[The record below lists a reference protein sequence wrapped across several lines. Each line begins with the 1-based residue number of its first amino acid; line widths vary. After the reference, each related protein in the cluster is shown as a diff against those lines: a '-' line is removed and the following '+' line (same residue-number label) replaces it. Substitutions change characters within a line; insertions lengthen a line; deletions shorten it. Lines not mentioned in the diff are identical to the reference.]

1 MISRRAKIYARALFE
16 LAEEKQAVLDQ
27 LHELSEAFKAPE
39 ARVFFSPLISFEKKK
54 AVLKDSLKDL
64 PWSLKNFLFILV
76 QRKALVLLP
85 EIREAFRELL
95 NDSLG
100 RLDGLL
106 YSSQALDEEEKTRL
120 EKALEPFFKK
130 TLRLKQETKP
140 LIGGF
145 YIKAGDYIFNDTVS
159 FHLNKFFKGG

>member
-16 LAEEKQAVLDQ
+16 LAAEKQAVLDQ
-27 LHELSEAFKAPE
+27 LKELAQAFKAPE
-39 ARVFFSPLISFEKKK
+39 TRVFFSPLISFEKKK
-54 AVLKDSLKDL
+54 AIIEDSLKDL
-64 PWSLKNFLFILV
+64 PGSLKNFLFILI

-85 EIREAFRELL
+85 EIKDSFRELL

-106 YSSQALDEEEKTRL
+106 YSNRPLDEAEKTHL

-130 TLRLKQETKP
+130 TLRLKQTIKP
-140 LIGGF
+140 LVGGV
-145 YIKAGDYIFNDTVS
+145 YIKAGDYVFNDTIS
-159 FHLNKFFKGG
+159 FHLKKF